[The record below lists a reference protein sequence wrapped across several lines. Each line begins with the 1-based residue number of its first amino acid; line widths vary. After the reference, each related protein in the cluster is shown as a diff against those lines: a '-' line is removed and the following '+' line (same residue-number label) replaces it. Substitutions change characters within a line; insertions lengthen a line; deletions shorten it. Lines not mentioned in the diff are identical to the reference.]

1 MDTNYELVK
10 EVITFYDN
18 EGMMDDF
25 LSEFESG
32 SNISEQEFFD
42 FCNDY
47 IDDESEITFIKK
59 NWEYIES
66 GGDWSILED
75 DEWG

>member
-25 LSEFESG
+25 LSEFESPFNTNLSIDSVIKFSG
-32 SNISEQEFFD
+32 FASNENFVAYVKEKQEKI
-42 FCNDY
+42 NKY
-47 IDDESEITFIKK
+47 
-59 NWEYIES
+59 
-66 GGDWSILED
+66 
-75 DEWG
+75 